1 MKGRHSKTSSKAS
14 TSQRPSTIKPIDRL
28 LVLEKALLSYS
39 SCSLR
44 QQQDKMETVDGVVDQ
59 LEGFVAVEEEVKEL
73 QARIDSLGAAIQD
86 QGKFLVEV
94 AIEPPVLQ
102 EGLDEDFREV
112 HRNVADIESAH
123 LSATLKQQLDL
134 KASEIVCKE
143 RILALVQETSNRVNQ
158 ARSDLTALVEEFE
171 TETRTTFQTCR
182 NHVEAMKGR
191 CAQDEGMLT
200 DAMDEELIYGKAEGS
215 NWLRDELFHIV
226 DRAVEDM
233 KAGLERRFKQLQLIF
248 KQEQASLK
256 KQFDDMKAKASRM
269 HSRPDVH
276 PEEVIEMHAD
286 SRNSLFTLEKS
297 HRSRVSNLA
306 EVLASIKE
314 NVQQVSAE
322 VQLYLHSLRTDS
334 DSERAEPAES
344 KRTEFEEMFHGVYFQ
359 IEMLR
364 KSVNGLESNL
374 SGDLYKASERLKSIE
389 LSSSILGRTHS
400 QGLPDL
406 ESLSP
411 RLRHVQEQLPPM
423 VDQLKA
429 QVEDLAV
436 ELRDLWIRLNE
447 ETGLNIPLL
456 ETDSGLQIEDKDVLK
471 SFFEDEVRE

>member
-1 MKGRHSKTSSKAS
+1 
-14 TSQRPSTIKPIDRL
+14 
-28 LVLEKALLSYS
+28 
-39 SCSLR
+39 
-44 QQQDKMETVDGVVDQ
+44 METVDGVVDQ

-73 QARIDSLGAAIQD
+73 QDRIESLGAAIQE

-94 AIEPPVLQ
+94 AIEPHVLQ

-112 HRNVADIESAH
+112 HRNVANIESAH

-134 KASEIVCKE
+134 KASEIICKQ
-143 RILALVQETSNRVNQ
+143 RILGLVQETTNRVNQ

-171 TETRTTFQTCR
+171 TETRGTFQTCK

-215 NWLRDELFHIV
+215 NWLRDELFHVV
-226 DRAVEDM
+226 DRAVDEM
-233 KAGLERRFKQLQLIF
+233 KIGLERRFKQLQLIF

-269 HSRPDVH
+269 HTRPDIH

-306 EVLASIKE
+306 EVLASVKE
-314 NVQQVSAE
+314 NMQQVLGD
-322 VQLYLHSLRTDS
+322 VQLYLHSLKADS
-334 DSERAEPAES
+334 DSERGEPVES
-344 KRTEFEEMFHGVYFQ
+344 KRTEFEDMLNGVYFQ

-429 QVEDLAV
+429 QVEDLGV

-447 ETGLNIPLL
+447 ETGMNIPLL
-456 ETDSGLQIEDKDVLK
+456 EAVSDFQVEDKDVLK
-471 SFFEDEVRE
+471 SFFEDEVRD